1 MRIHP
6 DIEAALKATGLPWA
20 VEVGGRHLK
29 LRLNGRFV
37 GICPKGRVKDAMHG
51 HATKN
56 IVAQI
61 KRAAITEKEADHG
74 RDPTAD

>member
-6 DIEAALKATGLPWA
+6 DIEKAMKATGLPWS

-37 GICPKGRVKDAMHG
+37 GICPKGRITDGPG

-74 RDPTAD
+74 RDPATD

>member
-1 MRIHP
+1 M
-6 DIEAALKATGLPWA
+6 KATGLPWS

-37 GICPKGRVKDAMHG
+37 GICPKGRIAEGHGG

-61 KRAAITEKEADHG
+61 KRAAITDKG
-74 RDPTAD
+74 N